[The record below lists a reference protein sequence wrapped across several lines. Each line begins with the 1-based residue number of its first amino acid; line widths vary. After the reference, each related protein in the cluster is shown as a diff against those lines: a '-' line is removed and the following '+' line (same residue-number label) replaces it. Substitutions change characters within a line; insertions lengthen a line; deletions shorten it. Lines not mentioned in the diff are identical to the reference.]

1 MRWKQLLIPVKSMD
15 VDEAKEYMS
24 SHKEGTYTVL
34 DVRQPWEYE
43 KEHIPGAK
51 LIPLPQLSEKIG
63 ELDPEKSTIVHCA
76 MGGRSRVAAQLLS
89 GQGFKEVY
97 NLKGGILAW
106 KRKKAIGS
114 VESGE
119 SGMIYLKGDESVED
133 IIILAYGMEDG
144 LRNFYRLMA
153 EKFKGKESADMLDKL
168 ASIEDTHKQ
177 KLLEIYKKLDPSVKD
192 QETFELKIVS
202 QAMEGGLTTEEFVK
216 QYSPVLE
223 TVRGVLTIAIIVE
236 TQALDLYMRYAERLR
251 DDKSKAILYDIAE
264 EEKVHLKEL
273 GKLLDKQQ

>member
-24 SHKEGTYTVL
+24 GHKEGTYTIL

-43 KEHIPGAK
+43 KEHITGAK

-63 ELDPEKSTIVHCA
+63 ELDPEKSTIVNCA
-76 MGGRSRVAAQLLS
+76 VGGRSRVAAQLLS

-106 KRKKAIGS
+106 KGRKATGP
-114 VESGE
+114 VESG
-119 SGMIYLKGDESVED
+119 MLFLKGDESAED
-133 IIILAYGMEDG
+133 IIVLAYGMEEG
-144 LRNFYRLMA
+144 LRKFYISMA
-153 EKFKGKESADMLDKL
+153 EKFKGQESADTLGKL

-177 KLLEIYKKLDPSVKD
+177 KLLEIYKRLDTSVKD
-192 QETFELKIVS
+192 RETFELKIVS
-202 QAMEGGLTTEEFVK
+202 QAMEGGLTTEEFIN
-216 QYSPVLE
+216 QYRPVLE
-223 TVRGVLTIAIIVE
+223 TVRGVLTMAITVE
-236 TQALDLYMRYAERLR
+236 TQALDLYMRYAERMR
-251 DDKSKAILYDIAE
+251 DEKSKTVLYNIAE
-264 EEKVHLKEL
+264 EEKIHLKEL